1 MAPILTHI
9 LHPRSGL
16 TEFCVFLHLKP
27 DVCLNFSIHLVV
39 HIWRLLTRNLAFLDV
54 KDLIISSFLMYQV
67 IIFERRLG
75 SHKFITHMIGKLI
88 LTTILELCAEI
99 GPILIELPKGIPI
112 EFPTG
117 IPIEFFCESVIDG
130 GGLLYAVTWQP
141 FSTLKQVIY
150 QYYSYVTSNYGIS
163 STVVFDGY
171 IDGPS
176 VKDHEHNRR
185 IMASGAHIQIE
196 HHATKRR
203 SPDIDIG
210 KTSNSLNPHVLKYLL
225 VIQAVSGCDATSAI
239 FDQGKPSIIKLVEKS
254 KKARN
259 FCDILMSSDSTVKEV
274 GGPGI
279 GLWVLMYSGRENDT
293 LSHLRFVNYMKMTA
307 TSKKQLQPE
316 KLPPT
321 KRASW
326 FHSLRVYHQ
335 ICHWKSLKDEKDPLE
350 WGWEMEDGK
359 MSPIMT
365 DQVLSLR
372 LVIGMSWPGLWQAGG
387 CVHLTECSASLE
399 VDFAPMKLSSEVNQL
414 KAKFGVIFPLLVDF
428 YYDVP
433 RVTHHYVFGIPITGK
448 SFVYLMTLNVL
459 SGSTASL
466 MSGICAVIA
475 GLLHRSNFLKIQEIV
490 VIPKFL
496 SNLTAKTLGRILFS
510 SSPRNNSTMMGAT
523 LELQRQQLLDLM
535 EQSAVTQQMHETN
548 NLYQQGQGYSVTPMG
563 SITQQANNSFSWLRR
578 RTNVSE
584 EAPEQMVRTL
594 VEMGFD
600 RQSVLAALRSSN
612 NNLTIAT
619 SILLNER

>member
-9 LHPRSGL
+9 LHPRSGCYN
-16 TEFCVFLHLKP
+16 CVLRIVVLLE
-27 DVCLNFSIHLVV
+27 VTASQNF
-39 HIWRLLTRNLAFLDV
+39 IWRLLTRNLAFLDV

-88 LTTILELCAEI
+88 LTTILELCAVS
-99 GPILIELPKGIPI
+99 
-112 EFPTG
+112 FC
-117 IPIEFFCESVIDG
+117 EFFISFE
-130 GGLLYAVTWQP
+130 
-141 FSTLKQVIY
+141 
-150 QYYSYVTSNYGIS
+150 IS
-163 STVVFDGY
+163 SLPS
-171 IDGPS
+171 GP
-176 VKDHEHNRR
+176 
-185 IMASGAHIQIE
+185 
-196 HHATKRR
+196 R